1 MIRIGDILEM
11 NDVVEGSAVD
21 GENPVPR
28 KEPGSAIGAVLLELK
43 EDEIIVPY
51 AVAGR
56 VDEILDPEYVENGD
70 QYSPGHKDTPK
81 KPDHKIP
88 P

>member
-1 MIRIGDILEM
+1 VIGIGDILEM
-11 NDVVEGSAVD
+11 NDVVKGSAVD

-28 KEPGSAIGAVLLELK
+28 NEAGPAIGAVLLELQ

-56 VDEILDPEYVENGD
+56 VYEILDPEYVENGD
-70 QYSPGHKDTPK
+70 QYGPGHKDASK
-81 KPDHKIP
+81 
-88 P
+88 